1 MDLIRAIQ
9 SGRREKLKTNRYT
22 PHQSKYFAEQ
32 ILLQRP
38 PSSIDG
44 LVSTMAGVKVDLN
57 PHQVDAALFAVKSPL
72 SSGALLA
79 DEVGL
84 GKTIEAGLVLAQ
96 CWAERKR
103 HILLIVPAAL
113 RMQWRSELF
122 EKFYIDSLIME
133 STVYNKLR
141 KEGIKNPFDN
151 KEQVVICS
159 YQFASKKALDLQLVP
174 WDLVIIDEAHRL
186 RNVYKSNNVIGKKL
200 KRVLSGRKKLLL
212 TATPLQNNL
221 MELYGLASIIDD
233 RVFGDDKTFREMY
246 VSVSNS
252 SIRNQN
258 LKKRLEQLCK
268 RTLRKQVTEYVRYTE
283 RHALL
288 REYTPTEAEEK
299 LYNSVSDYLQ
309 TDKLYALPDEQ
320 RSLITMVL
328 RKLLASS
335 SFAIAGTLQSLIKRL
350 NDLLEGVNAELPL
363 DDYDSFEE
371 MMDEASGD
379 DDLEA
384 AEDDFT
390 ADLKRDRAGIKAEL
404 DRLTQFAEL
413 ASGINSN
420 SKGDDLILALEQGF
434 AKIEELGGQRKA
446 VIFTESRRT
455 QNYLLNLLSNNGY
468 KDSIVFLNG
477 TNNDEISSRI
487 YADWKQRHK
496 DDSHIS
502 GSKQADMKAA
512 VVEEFRDRASIL
524 IGTEAAAEG
533 INLQFCSLIVNY
545 DLPWNPQR
553 IEQRIGRC
561 HRYGQKNDVV
571 VINFL
576 NRKNAA
582 DKRVYE
588 LLDQKFRLFDGVFG
602 SSDEVLGTLESGV
615 DFEKRIA
622 EIYQK
627 CKTAEDIQREF
638 DALQE
643 ELFDEIEDKMS
654 SARQSILEN
663 FDEVVTARLKDCQ
676 DGTVASLDK
685 FTQWIYY
692 FFLAHGAE
700 RVQPLSQWRL
710 QFKDGD
716 VKRTY
721 NLRWRDAEEEGDVF
735 LRREDPLYESW
746 LQESLLAELSPVAIR
761 FYHTDSERNISFFN
775 THPGIKGVLSVDKVS
790 YNGINHE
797 EHLIFTVITEDG
809 TLMDD
814 EIVNSM
820 LGLPAEIV
828 GDCASESSEL
838 VQLRGT
844 RLKIHQEHIEE
855 ANKQFYLDECDKL
868 DAYSED
874 LKEGLQRKRKE
885 LDKLIKEKEKEF
897 RASTSLS
904 LDKIIS
910 MKDGINKL
918 KDKRKKMQREIYL
931 QEDEIDMQ
939 RDKLQEEIRQKLNRT
954 SKITHIMTLSFE
966 VV

>member
-1 MDLIRAIQ
+1 M
-9 SGRREKLKTNRYT
+9 KTNSYT

-38 PSSIDG
+38 QSSIDG
-44 LVSTMAGVKVDLN
+44 LVSAMSGVKVDLN

-133 STVYNKLR
+133 SSVYNKLR
-141 KEGIKNPFDN
+141 KEGVTNPFEAND
-151 KEQVVICS
+151 KVIICS
-159 YQFASKKALDLQLVP
+159 YQFASKKASDLQLVP

-186 RNVYKSNNVIGKKL
+186 RNVYKANNVIGKKL
-200 KRVLSGRKKLLL
+200 KRALTGRKKLLL

-246 VSVSNS
+246 VSATN
-252 SIRNQN
+252 IALRNQN
-258 LKKRLEQLCK
+258 LKKRLESLCK

-283 RHALL
+283 RHAIL
-288 REYTPTEAEEK
+288 REYTPTAAEEK
-299 LYNSVSDYLQ
+299 LYNDVSEYLQ
-309 TDKLYALPDEQ
+309 TDTLYALPNEQ

-350 NDLLEGVNAELPL
+350 QDLLDGVETELL
-363 DDYDSFEE
+363 MDDYDSFEE
-371 MMDEASGD
+371 MVDEFSSDD
-379 DDLEA
+379 DDLTDT
-384 AEDDFT
+384 EDDSI
-390 ADLKRDRAGIKAEL
+390 ADMKHDTAGIKAEL
-404 DRLTQFAEL
+404 ARLSKFAEL
-413 ASGINSN
+413 AAGIHTN

-455 QNYLLNLLSNNGY
+455 QDYLFNLLSNNGY
-468 KDSIVFLNG
+468 DGSIVFLNG

-487 YADWKQRHK
+487 YADWKERHK

-512 VVEEFRDRASIL
+512 VVEEFRDRVSIL

-602 SSDEVLGTLESGV
+602 SSDEVLGTLESSV
-615 DFEKRIA
+615 DFEKRIS

-643 ELFDEIEDKMS
+643 ELSDEIEDKMS

-676 DGTVASLDK
+676 DDTVASLDK

-700 RVQPLSQWRL
+700 RINPLSQWRL
-710 QFKDGD
+710 QVKDGG
-716 VKRTY
+716 VKKTY
-721 NLRWRDAEEEGDVF
+721 NLRWRDAEDEGDVF
-735 LRREDPLYESW
+735 LRREDSLYESW
-746 LQESLLAELSPVAIR
+746 LQESLSAEVSPAAIR
-761 FYHTDSERNISFFN
+761 FCHSDSERNVSFFN
-775 THPGIKGVLSVDKVS
+775 ANPGIKGMLSVDKLS
-790 YNGINHE
+790 YNGLSHE
-797 EHLIFTVITEDG
+797 EHLLFSVITEDG

-814 EIVNSM
+814 DIVNSM

-828 GDCASESSEL
+828 GACPSESPEL
-838 VQLRGT
+838 VQLRET
-844 RLKIHQEHIEE
+844 RLGTLQEQVEE
-855 ANKQFYLDECDKL
+855 VNKQYYLDECDKL

-897 RASTSLS
+897 RTSTNLP

-910 MKDGINKL
+910 MKDEINKL
-918 KDKRKKMQREIYL
+918 KDKRKKMQREIYQ
-931 QEDEIDMQ
+931 QEDEIDQQ
-939 RDKLQEEIRQKLNRT
+939 RDKLQEENRQKLNRT
-954 SKITHIMTLSFE
+954 AKITHIMTLAFE

>member
-1 MDLIRAIQ
+1 
-9 SGRREKLKTNRYT
+9 LKTNSYT

-38 PSSIDG
+38 QSSIDG
-44 LVSTMAGVKVDLN
+44 LVSAMSGVKVDLN

-133 STVYNKLR
+133 SSVYNKLR
-141 KEGIKNPFDN
+141 KEGVTNPFEVND
-151 KEQVVICS
+151 KVIICS
-159 YQFASKKALDLQLVP
+159 YQFASKKACDLQLVP

-186 RNVYKSNNVIGKKL
+186 RNVYKANNVIGKKL
-200 KRVLSGRKKLLL
+200 KRALTGRKKLLL

-246 VSVSNS
+246 VSATN
-252 SIRNQN
+252 IALRNQN
-258 LKKRLEQLCK
+258 LKKRLESLCK

-288 REYTPTEAEEK
+288 REYTPTAAEEK
-299 LYNSVSDYLQ
+299 LYNDVSEYLQ
-309 TDKLYALPDEQ
+309 TDTLYALPNEQ

-350 NDLLEGVNAELPL
+350 QDLLDGIETDLL
-363 DDYDSFEE
+363 MDDYDSFEE
-371 MMDEASGD
+371 MVDESSSD
-379 DDLEA
+379 DDDF
-384 AEDDFT
+384 AETEDCT
-390 ADLKRDRAGIKAEL
+390 IADLKHDTAGIKAEL
-404 DRLTQFAEL
+404 ARLSKFAEL
-413 ASGINSN
+413 ASGIHTN

-455 QNYLLNLLSNNGY
+455 QDYLFNLLSNNGY
-468 KDSIVFLNG
+468 NGSIVFLNG

-487 YADWKQRHK
+487 YADWKERHK

-615 DFEKRIA
+615 DFEKRIS

-643 ELFDEIEDKMS
+643 ELSDEIEDKMS

-676 DGTVASLDK
+676 DDTVASLDK

-700 RVQPLSQWRL
+700 RINPLSQWRL
-710 QFKDGD
+710 LVKDGS
-716 VKRTY
+716 VKKTY
-721 NLRWRDAEEEGDVF
+721 NLRWRDAEDEGDVF

-746 LQESLLAELSPVAIR
+746 LQESLSAQLSPVAIR
-761 FYHTDSERNISFFN
+761 FCHSDSERNISFFDAN
-775 THPGIKGVLSVDKVS
+775 PGIKGVLSVDKLS
-790 YNGINHE
+790 YNGLSHE
-797 EHLIFTVITEDG
+797 EHLLFSVITEDG

-814 EIVNSM
+814 DIVNSM
-820 LGLPAEIV
+820 LSLPAEII
-828 GDCASESSEL
+828 GACPSESPEL
-838 VQLRGT
+838 VQLRET
-844 RLKIHQEHIEE
+844 RLGTQQAQVEE
-855 ANKQFYLDECDKL
+855 VNKQYYLNECDKL

-897 RASTSLS
+897 RTSTNLP
-904 LDKIIS
+904 LDRIIS
-910 MKDGINKL
+910 MKDEINKL
-918 KDKRKKMQREIYL
+918 KDKRKKMQREIYQ

-954 SKITHIMTLSFE
+954 AKITHIMTIAFE

>member
-1 MDLIRAIQ
+1 MN
-9 SGRREKLKTNRYT
+9 SYT

-38 PSSIDG
+38 QSSIDG
-44 LVSTMAGVKVDLN
+44 LVSAMSGVKVDLN

-72 SSGALLA
+72 STGALLA

-96 CWAERKR
+96 CWAERRR

-122 EKFYIDSLIME
+122 EKFYIDSLLME
-133 STVYNKLR
+133 SAVYNKLR
-141 KEGIKNPFDN
+141 KEGVTNPFDVRDR
-151 KEQVVICS
+151 VVICS
-159 YQFASKKALDLQLVP
+159 YQFASKKAIDLQLVP

-186 RNVYKSNNVIGKKL
+186 RNVYKSNNVMGKKL
-200 KRVLSGRKKLLL
+200 KKVLAGRKKLLL

-221 MELYGLASIIDD
+221 MELYGLVSIIDD

-246 VSVSNS
+246 VAVANS
-252 SIRNQN
+252 DIRNQN
-258 LKKRLEQLCK
+258 LRRRLAPLCK
-268 RTLRKQVTEYVRYTE
+268 RTLRKQVSEYVRYTG
-283 RHALL
+283 RHAIL
-288 REYTPTEAEEK
+288 REYTPTADEEK
-299 LYNSVSDYLQ
+299 LYNEVSEYLQ
-309 TDKLYALPDEQ
+309 TDKLYALPDGQ
-320 RSLITMVL
+320 RTLITMVL

-335 SFAIAGTLQSLIKRL
+335 SFAIAGTLQSLIDRL
-350 NDLLEGVNAELPL
+350 NDLLEGVEAELSL
-363 DDYDSFEE
+363 DDYDGFDEL
-371 MMDEASGD
+371 MDEASDED
-379 DDLEA
+379 DSA
-384 AEDDFT
+384 AEDVLT
-390 ADLKRDRAGIKAEL
+390 ADLKRDRDGIKAEL
-404 DRLTQFAEL
+404 ERLMQFAEL
-413 ASGINSN
+413 ASGINTN

-434 AKIEELGGQRKA
+434 AKTEELGGQRKA

-455 QNYLLNLLSNNGY
+455 QNYLLNLLSNHGY
-468 KDSIVFLNG
+468 EGKIVFLNG
-477 TNNDEISSRI
+477 TNNDEISKRI
-487 YADWKQRHK
+487 YADWKERHK
-496 DDSHIS
+496 NDGLIS

-512 VVEEFRDRASIL
+512 VVEEFRDHASIL

-582 DKRVYE
+582 DRRVYE

-602 SSDEVLGTLESGV
+602 SSDEILGSLESGV

-627 CKTAEDIQREF
+627 CKTADDIQHEF

-643 ELFDEIEDKMS
+643 ELSDEIEDKMA

-663 FDEVVTARLKDCQ
+663 FDEVVAARLKDCQ
-676 DGTVASLDK
+676 DDTVASLDK

-700 RVQPLSQWRL
+700 RVKPLTQWRL
-710 QFKDGD
+710 QFEDGD

-721 NLRWRDAEEEGDVF
+721 NLKWRDAEEEGDVF

-746 LQESLLAELSPVAIR
+746 LQESLSADLLPVAIR
-761 FYHTDSERNISFFN
+761 FRHMDSDRNISFFN
-775 THPGIKGVLSVDKVS
+775 THPGIKGVLSIDKLS
-790 YNGINHE
+790 YDGLGYE
-797 EHLIFTVITEDG
+797 EHLIFTVLTEDG
-809 TLMDD
+809 TVLD
-814 EIVNSM
+814 EDIINSM
-820 LGLPAEIV
+820 LELPAEII
-828 GDCASESSEL
+828 GECPAESVEL
-838 VQLRGT
+838 IQQRKHRIGVQRE
-844 RLKIHQEHIEE
+844 QIEE

-868 DAYSED
+868 DAYSDD
-874 LKEGLQRKRKE
+874 LKEGFQRKRKE
-885 LDKLIKEKEKEF
+885 LNKLIKEKEKEC
-897 RASTSLS
+897 RSSTNLP
-904 LDKIIS
+904 LDQIIA
-910 MKDGINKL
+910 MKDEINKL
-918 KDKRKKMQREIYL
+918 KDKRKKMQREIYQ

-939 RDKLQEEIRQKLNRT
+939 RDKLQEEIRQKLNGTTEIR
-954 SKITHIMTLSFE
+954 HIMTISFE

>member
-1 MDLIRAIQ
+1 MN
-9 SGRREKLKTNRYT
+9 SYT

-38 PSSIDG
+38 QSSIDG
-44 LVSTMAGVKVDLN
+44 LVSAMSGVKVDLN

-72 SSGALLA
+72 STGALLA

-96 CWAERKR
+96 CWAERRR

-113 RMQWRSELF
+113 RMQWRSELL
-122 EKFYIDSLIME
+122 EKFYIDSVLME
-133 STVYNKLR
+133 SAVYNKLR
-141 KEGIKNPFDN
+141 KEGATNPFEVKD
-151 KEQVVICS
+151 KVVICS
-159 YQFASKKALDLQLVP
+159 YQFASKKAIDLQLVS

-186 RNVYKSNNVIGKKL
+186 RNVYKSNNVMGKKL
-200 KRVLSGRKKLLL
+200 KKVLTGRKKLLL

-246 VSVSNS
+246 VSVANNDV
-252 SIRNQN
+252 RNQN
-258 LKKRLEQLCK
+258 LKKRLAPLCQ
-268 RTLRKQVTEYVRYTE
+268 RTLRKQVSEYVRYTG
-283 RHALL
+283 RHAIL
-288 REYTPTEAEEK
+288 REYTPTADEEK
-299 LYNSVSDYLQ
+299 LYNDVSDYLQ
-309 TDKLYALPDEQ
+309 TDKLYALPDGQ
-320 RSLITMVL
+320 RTLITMVL

-335 SFAIAGTLQSLIKRL
+335 SFAIAGTLQSLIDRL
-350 NDLLEGVNAELPL
+350 NDLLEGVEAELSL
-363 DDYDSFEE
+363 DDYDGFDELMEE
-371 MMDEASGD
+371 TSGEDED
-379 DDLEA
+379 EV
-384 AEDDFT
+384 AEDILT
-390 ADLKRDRAGIKAEL
+390 ADLKRDQAGIKAEL
-404 DRLTQFAEL
+404 ERLRQFAEL
-413 ASGINSN
+413 ASSIQTN

-434 AKIEELGGQRKA
+434 AKTEELGGQRKA

-455 QNYLLNLLSNNGY
+455 QNYLFNLLTNKGY
-468 KDSIVFLNG
+468 AGKIVFLNG
-477 TNNDEISSRI
+477 TNNDEISKQI
-487 YADWKQRHK
+487 YADWKERHEN
-496 DDSHIS
+496 DGTIS

-588 LLDQKFRLFDGVFG
+588 LLDQKFRLFNGVFG
-602 SSDEVLGTLESGV
+602 SSDEILGTLESGV
-615 DFEKRIA
+615 DFEKRIS

-627 CKTAEDIQREF
+627 CKTADDIQHEF

-643 ELFDEIEDKMS
+643 ELSDEIEDRMAT
-654 SARQSILEN
+654 ARQSILEN
-663 FDEVVTARLKDCQ
+663 FDEVVAARLKDCQ
-676 DGTVASLDK
+676 DNTVASLDK

-692 FFLAHGAE
+692 FFLTHGAE
-700 RVQPLSQWRL
+700 RVKPLSQWRL
-710 QFKDGD
+710 QFEAGD

-746 LQESLLAELSPVAIR
+746 LQESLSAELPEKTIR
-761 FYHTDSERNISFFN
+761 FNHTDSDRNISFFN
-775 THPGIKGVLSVDKVS
+775 AHPGLKGVLSLDKLTYDGLS
-790 YNGINHE
+790 HE

-809 TLMDD
+809 TSMDED
-814 EIVNSM
+814 IINGM
-820 LGLPAEIV
+820 LGLPAEII
-828 GDCASESSEL
+828 GDCPAESSEL
-838 VQLRGT
+838 IQLREQRIGVQ
-844 RLKIHQEHIEE
+844 KGQIEE

-885 LDKLIKEKEKEF
+885 LSRLISEKEKEC
-897 RASTSLS
+897 RASTNLP
-904 LDKIIS
+904 LDQIVA
-910 MKDGINKL
+910 MKDEINKL
-918 KDKRKKMQREIYL
+918 KDKRKEMQRTIYQ
-931 QEDEIDMQ
+931 QEDDIDMQ
-939 RDKLQEEIRQKLNRT
+939 RDKLQEEIRQKLNGT
-954 SKITHIMTLSFE
+954 SEISHIMTISFE

>member
-1 MDLIRAIQ
+1 M
-9 SGRREKLKTNRYT
+9 KTNSYT

-38 PSSIDG
+38 QSSIDG
-44 LVSTMAGVKVDLN
+44 LVSAMSGVKVDLN

-72 SSGALLA
+72 SAGALLA

-133 STVYNKLR
+133 SSVYNKHR
-141 KEGIKNPFDN
+141 KEGVANPFDVN
-151 KEQVVICS
+151 DKVIICS
-159 YQFASKKALDLQLVP
+159 YQFASKKANDLRLVP

-186 RNVYKSNNVIGKKL
+186 RNVYKANNVIGKKL
-200 KRVLSGRKKLLL
+200 KSALSGRKKLLL

-246 VSVSNS
+246 VSVTNS
-252 SIRNQN
+252 AIRNQN
-258 LKKRLEQLCK
+258 LKKRLESLCK

-288 REYTPTEAEEK
+288 REYTPTVAEEK
-299 LYNSVSDYLQ
+299 LYNDVSEYLQ
-309 TDKLYALPDEQ
+309 TDTLYALPNEQ

-350 NDLLEGVNAELPL
+350 NDLLDGVETELPM
-363 DDYDSFEE
+363 DDYDCFEE
-371 MMDEASGD
+371 MVDETSSD
-379 DDLEA
+379 DDELIDT
-384 AEDDFT
+384 EDSHT
-390 ADLKRDRAGIKAEL
+390 SDLKRDTAGIKAEL
-404 DRLTQFAEL
+404 DRLTQFAQL
-413 ASGINSN
+413 ASGIHTN

-434 AKIEELGGQRKA
+434 DKIEELGGQRKA

-455 QNYLLNLLSNNGY
+455 QDYLFNLLSNNGY
-468 KDSIVFLNG
+468 EGSIVFLNG
-477 TNNDEISSRI
+477 TNNDEISTRI
-487 YADWKQRHK
+487 YADWKNRHK

-615 DFEKRIA
+615 DFEKRIS

-643 ELFDEIEDKMS
+643 ELSDEIEDKMS

-676 DGTVASLDK
+676 DDTVASLDK

-700 RVQPLSQWRL
+700 RINPLSQWRL
-710 QFKDGD
+710 QVKDGG
-716 VKRTY
+716 VKKTY
-721 NLRWRDAEEEGDVF
+721 NLRWRDAEDEGDVF

-746 LQESLLAELSPVAIR
+746 LQESLSAQLSPVAIR
-761 FYHTDSERNISFFN
+761 FCHSDSERSISFFN
-775 THPGIKGVLSVDKVS
+775 ANPGIKGVLSVDKLS
-790 YNGINHE
+790 YNGLSHE
-797 EHLIFTVITEDG
+797 EHLLFSVITEDG

-814 EIVNSM
+814 DIVNSM
-820 LGLPAEIV
+820 LSLPAEIV
-828 GDCASESSEL
+828 GACPSESPEL
-838 VQLRGT
+838 VQLRET
-844 RLKIHQEHIEE
+844 RLGTQQEQVEE
-855 ANKQFYLDECDKL
+855 VNKQYYLDECDKL

-897 RASTSLS
+897 RTSTNLP

-910 MKDGINKL
+910 MKDEINKL
-918 KDKRKKMQREIYL
+918 KDKRKKMQREIYQ
-931 QEDEIDMQ
+931 QEDEIDQQ

-954 SKITHIMTLSFE
+954 AKITHIMTIAFE

>member
-1 MDLIRAIQ
+1 M
-9 SGRREKLKTNRYT
+9 KTNSYT

-38 PSSIDG
+38 QSSIDG
-44 LVSTMAGVKVDLN
+44 LVSAMAGVKVDLN

-133 STVYNKLR
+133 SPVYNKLR
-141 KEGIKNPFDN
+141 KEGSANPFDN
-151 KEQVVICS
+151 NAQVVICS
-159 YQFASKKALDLQLVP
+159 YQFASKKASDLQLVP

-186 RNVYKSNNVIGKKL
+186 RNVYKPNNVIGKKL
-200 KRVLSGRKKLLL
+200 KRALAGRKKLLL

-246 VSVSNS
+246 VSVTNS
-252 SIRNQN
+252 AIRNQN
-258 LKKRLEQLCK
+258 LKKRLESLCK

-288 REYTPTEAEEK
+288 REYTPSAAEEK
-299 LYNSVSDYLQ
+299 LYNDVSAYLQ
-309 TDKLYALPDEQ
+309 TDTLYALPNEQ

-350 NDLLEGVNAELPL
+350 EDLLDGVETELL
-363 DDYDSFEE
+363 MDDYDSFEE
-371 MMDEASGD
+371 MVDESSSD
-379 DDLEA
+379 EDDLVAHVGCPTA
-384 AEDDFT
+384 A
-390 ADLKRDRAGIKAEL
+390 LMQDRAGIETEL
-404 DRLTQFAEL
+404 NRLTQFAEL
-413 ASGINSN
+413 ASGIHAN

-434 AKIEELGGQRKA
+434 EKIEELGGQRKA

-455 QNYLLNLLSNNGY
+455 QDYLFNLLSNNGY
-468 KDSIVFLNG
+468 EGSIVFLNG
-477 TNNDEISSRI
+477 TNNDEISKRI
-487 YADWKQRHK
+487 YEGWKERHK
-496 DDSHIS
+496 NDSLIS

-512 VVEEFRDRASIL
+512 VVEEFRDRACIL

-602 SSDEVLGTLESGV
+602 CSDEVLGTLESGV
-615 DFEKRIA
+615 DFEKRIS

-643 ELFDEIEDKMS
+643 ELSEEIEDKMS
-654 SARQSILEN
+654 SARQAILEN
-663 FDEVVTARLKDCQ
+663 FDELVTARLKDCQ
-676 DGTVASLDK
+676 DNTVASLDK
-685 FTQWIYY
+685 FSQWIYY

-700 RVQPLSQWRL
+700 RVIPLSQWRL
-710 QFKDGD
+710 QVKDGD
-716 VKRTY
+716 VKKTY
-721 NLRWRDAEEEGDVF
+721 NLKWREAEDEGDVF
-735 LRREDPLYESW
+735 LRREDPLYEAW
-746 LQESLLAELSPVAIR
+746 LQESMSAELAPVTIR
-761 FYHTDSERNISFFN
+761 FCHTSSERNISFFN
-775 THPGIKGVLSVDKVS
+775 AHPGIKGMLSVDKLT
-790 YNGINHE
+790 YNGLSHE
-797 EHLIFTVITEDG
+797 EHLLFSVVTEDG

-814 EIVNSM
+814 DIVNSM
-820 LGLPAEIV
+820 LGLPAEII
-828 GDCASESSEL
+828 GDSPHETPDL
-838 VQLRGT
+838 VLLRET
-844 RLKIHQEHIEE
+844 RLGTHQEQVEE
-855 ANKQFYLDECDKL
+855 ANKQYYLDECDKL

-897 RASTSLS
+897 RASSNLS
-904 LDKIIS
+904 LDKIIA
-910 MKDGINKL
+910 MKDVINKL
-918 KDKRKKMQREIYL
+918 KDKRKKMQREIYQ

-939 RDKLQEEIRQKLNRT
+939 RDKLQEEIRQRLNST
-954 SKITHIMTLSFE
+954 AKITHIMTIAFE